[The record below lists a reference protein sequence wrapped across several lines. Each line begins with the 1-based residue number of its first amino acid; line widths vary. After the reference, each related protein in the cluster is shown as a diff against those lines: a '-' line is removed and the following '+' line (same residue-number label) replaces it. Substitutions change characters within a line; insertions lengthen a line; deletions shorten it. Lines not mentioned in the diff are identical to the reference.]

1 MAGKVRQQ
9 GKATAGNGAACQRAI
24 DVICGLIREE
34 AALLPETGG
43 LEETRKW
50 GQLAFLPRNKCVGT
64 TLRVAVASETPPR
77 VGLYVHCQTSFIATC
92 RDLFGGR
99 LTYEGTRAVVF
110 DAGKPLPV
118 DELRHISRMALTY
131 HIAKKRLSA
140 KSQ

>member
-1 MAGKVRQQ
+1 MVRAARQQ
-9 GKATAGNGAACQRAI
+9 GTTAAGSVAACQRAI

-50 GQLAFLPRNKCVGT
+50 GQLAFLPRNKSVGT

-77 VGLYVHCQTSFIATC
+77 VGLYVHCQTSLIATC
-92 RDLFGGR
+92 RDLFGDR

>member
-1 MAGKVRQQ
+1 MVRAARQQ
-9 GKATAGNGAACQRAI
+9 GTTAAGSVAACQLAI

-50 GQLAFLPRNKCVGT
+50 GQLAFLPRNKSVGT

-77 VGLYVHCQTSFIATC
+77 VGLYVHCQTSLIATC
-92 RDLFGGR
+92 RDLFGDR